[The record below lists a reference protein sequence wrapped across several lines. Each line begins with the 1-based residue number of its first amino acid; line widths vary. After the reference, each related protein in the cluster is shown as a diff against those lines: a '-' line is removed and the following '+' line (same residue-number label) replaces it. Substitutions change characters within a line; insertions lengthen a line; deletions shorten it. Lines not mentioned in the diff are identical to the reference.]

1 MNNKIDIV
9 DVILIIL
16 LIASLLAV
24 FALRID
30 NQNLLEQVDE
40 IDGKYNE
47 VSYQADLI
55 NNAYEDLQKEY
66 ERLVDY
72 IRTSDKYDLPE
83 GMEEQE

>member
-9 DVILIIL
+9 DVILMIL

-55 NNAYEDLQKEY
+55 NNAYEELKKEY

-72 IRTSDKYDLPE
+72 IRTSDKYDLPK
-83 GMEEQE
+83 GMEE

>member
-9 DVILIIL
+9 DVILMIL

-55 NNAYEDLQKEY
+55 NNAYDDLQKEY

-83 GMEEQE
+83 GMEEQK